1 LVKKK
6 KVEDPLFPGKNDRQI
21 LVHRCFNGFAFFAGR
36 TRTFSDSTLRFPWSR
51 TASITPR
58 VIFFASACAKLS
70 VWKHSLKY
78 QNKHDQDALIKS
90 HIWLPSQP
98 AGIHVASWFVC
109 TSPNHRRCWPSH
121 ARSIWQPY
129 IVMPMCPSKFILLF
143 KINIINTRLNTSNIE
158 CFRQRCN
165 SCSNLVNSVDTSNL
179 LLNPSYTVHIK
190 FFRFGFGTFNEVPPN
205 SNMTLNIILFQNG
218 NRIYIQCLHS

>member
-1 LVKKK
+1 MTSFATSRHSCCVL
-6 KVEDPLFPGKNDRQI
+6 I
-21 LVHRCFNGFAFFAGR
+21 CVH
-36 TRTFSDSTLRFPWSR
+36 
-51 TASITPR
+51 
-58 VIFFASACAKLS
+58 
-70 VWKHSLKY
+70 
-78 QNKHDQDALIKS
+78 
-90 HIWLPSQP
+90 LPQPP
-98 AGIHVASWFVC
+98 AGADHHMLVASGK
-109 TSPNHRRCWPSH
+109 
-121 ARSIWQPY
+121 PY